1 MYSVLSK
8 IRKLR
13 LPIDIS
19 CELFDRLVLPIA
31 LYGSEVWGFEDIAQ
45 IEVFHR
51 KFLRNILG
59 VHKSVTSCMIYGET
73 GRYKLS
79 NTVHMRTLNFWCSL
93 LTGKQ
98 TKLSCTLYILI
109 KTMHDDVENAFCS
122 RWIQNVK
129 SILYRSGFGGC
140 WDNQEILNVTWL
152 KRAIDLRLKDINRQD
167 WLSDVNE
174 NGQCLNYRIFKD
186 SLDFEPYLV
195 KCNNEDSRNLC
206 KFRCGSNRLPI
217 ISGRYEGIPRSSRL
231 CTLCSVGLIGDEFHY
246 MFQCEYFTEERK
258 VFIPKKYINRPNTLK
273 MNELFNT
280 KNMKVLFKLAKFV
293 KVILQKLSS

>member
-1 MYSVLSK
+1 M
-8 IRKLR
+8 
-13 LPIDIS
+13 
-19 CELFDRLVLPIA
+19 
-31 LYGSEVWGFEDIAQ
+31 
-45 IEVFHR
+45 
-51 KFLRNILG
+51 
-59 VHKSVTSCMIYGET
+59 
-73 GRYKLS
+73 
-79 NTVHMRTLNFWCSL
+79 
-93 LTGKQ
+93 
-98 TKLSCTLYILI
+98 
-109 KTMHDDVENAFCS
+109 
-122 RWIQNVK
+122 
-129 SILYRSGFGGC
+129 
-140 WDNQEILNVTWL
+140 NVTWL

-195 KCNNEDSRNLC
+195 KCNNEDSRNVC